1 MLIDRVFE
9 LQNQKMSLEEA
20 HVRMMN
26 DHEEQ
31 VKKFQDTAA
40 QMRKE
45 VRRLQDELSKQKED
59 N

>member
-31 VKKFQDTAA
+31 LKKFQDTLA

>member
-31 VKKFQDTAA
+31 VKKFQDTVA

>member
-31 VKKFQDTAA
+31 VKNFQDTAA

>member
-31 VKKFQDTAA
+31 LKKFQDTLA

-45 VRRLQDELSKQKED
+45 ARRLQDELSKQKED

>member
-31 VKKFQDTAA
+31 VKKFQDTAV